1 MSHTKPTR
9 ASLNIF
15 FQIPMNA
22 LPPAKFVIRTPP
34 VGSLMYHMFAPVSLD
49 SLEMEKHVLVR
60 NSHVVN
66 MVIFKISLKTFTFCN
81 VLFSM

>member
-22 LPPAKFVIRTPP
+22 LPPAKFVIRMPP
-34 VGSLMYHMFAPVSLD
+34 VGLLMYHMFAPVSLD

-60 NSHVVN
+60 TSRRVN
-66 MVIFKISLKTFTFCN
+66 MVFFKISLETYAFCN